1 MFWGDISELERK
13 KYLIVAWQDIL
24 WLQYRSY

>member
-13 KYLIVAWQDIL
+13 KYLFVAWQDIL